1 MNILKPVSNTSSL
14 LSNSAKAALLLV
26 QHSPKLQEVAKVF
39 AKNLDIAH
47 KIWSEI
53 KEIRKDEKEFD
64 LIEKPDTIMNAI
76 YNDKYKN
83 LTNLNDEKEGTT
95 LNTST
100 KEALRSYII
109 NDCKLI
115 FEKHHQIALDSLV
128 ELENEYSEEA
138 AIKSLKSILDVMKNS
153 C

>member
-1 MNILKPVSNTSSL
+1 M

-39 AKNLDIAH
+39 AKNLDIAY

-53 KEIRKDEKEFD
+53 KELKKDEKNFN
-64 LIEKPDTIMNAI
+64 LIEKPDTMMNAI

-83 LTNLNDEKEGTT
+83 LTNLNDEKEGAS
-95 LNTST
+95 LNTPT
-100 KEALRSYII
+100 KEAITSYIL
-109 NDCKLI
+109 NDCKLL
-115 FEKHHQIALDSLV
+115 FDKHYQLALDSLR
-128 ELENEYSEEA
+128 ELENEHSEEA

-153 C
+153 F